1 MGQGARV
8 TIDRRTVLRLL
19 VPALIAPFPIRL
31 PRAEAAGEALFLLW
45 EGIGPETPADR
56 LRAFAAPFLDARIPV
71 GVILDLPP
79 ATAIDPSLAGEL
91 RSLLAAEPARIEP
104 VLMAPGLAGLSPY
117 FQRRAVSDAIARLRG
132 IVGGTGDAAAL
143 SVATEEAGAENFD
156 ALRALGIRS
165 LVALPEAPALSSE
178 GCALMAVCLRGGR
191 RVAVADTPDP
201 TPWIER
207 ALAAPGWAR
216 LSLSME
222 GIAALSPQE
231 VRLWALRAVDAISR
245 ELASGRRFAALP
257 RDHARWFGADQ
268 VRRVA
273 IRLRPG
279 PAGSEAAMARLLSDL
294 EGLGLPYTRT
304 VPLPGVAGALWP
316 GGTCAS
322 FPSPAEAAGAITA
335 DIPPRGLS
343 CLAADR
349 PGTGLSPEDADSI
362 DLMLWPG
369 ADPAFDG
376 QGILVRGETRLSD
389 APDLLSDAGLM
400 RDAIL
405 VLGPEDLATETDRQA
420 MLATLARLREEP
432 GTGLVDVAGFHAAT
446 VAPDPVFAL
455 LRETRR
461 DPAEGPDPEPLSTD
475 DLMADARQAWTF
487 FERFTLAGTGLTI
500 DTADVQ
506 ENETWLHREMTMW
519 DIGSVLAGVMA
530 AHELGLIGDAD
541 LTARAALV
549 VDALPVTPIGGMM
562 LPGAVIAPDTGAVLS
577 RDFNACDTGRLLSV
591 LRTLDAHPLTAG
603 IAADKVA
610 AWDLASV
617 VVAGHV
623 HSVSGGRLE
632 DRFGSHCAHYTARA
646 FRDRGIAAH
655 SPYDGTGEGPW
666 TDRAM
671 RLLESLSGFDP
682 LGAEPLLLEALEMG
696 PTDATDLLA
705 DVLYG
710 VQRREY
716 EATGTLYCLSEAPL
730 NRAPWFTYQGLG
742 FAPEG
747 ERWLVN
753 ATSDD
758 PRFATPEFRRET
770 LLVNT
775 KAAYLWSAARPG
787 GYATRLVRHVRDRA
801 RLEGLGFAPGV
812 FAASGLGMPGYAD
825 VNTNGI
831 VLEAIAFIL
840 RGRKPRAR

>member
-1 MGQGARV
+1 VGQGARV
-8 TIDRRTVLRLL
+8 TIDRRTVLRLM
-19 VPALIAPFPIRL
+19 VPALLAPFPVRPL
-31 PRAEAAGEALFLLW
+31 RADAAGEALFLIW
-45 EGIGPETPADR
+45 DGIGPETPADR

-71 GVILDLPP
+71 GVIADLPP
-79 ATAIDPSLAGEL
+79 APDPALAGEL
-91 RSLLAAEPARIEP
+91 RSLFAADPARVEP
-104 VLMAPGLAGLSPY
+104 VMLVPGLAGLSPY
-117 FQRRAVSDAIARLRG
+117 FQRRAVSDAIGRLRG
-132 IVGGTGDAAAL
+132 ILGGAGGAAAL
-143 SVATEEAGAENFD
+143 SVATEGDGAANFD
-156 ALRALGIRS
+156 GLRALGIRS
-165 LVALPEAPALSSE
+165 LLAQSDVPAVTSG
-178 GCALMAVCLRGGR
+178 GCALLEVCLAGGR

-216 LSLSME
+216 LTFSMA

-231 VRLWALRAVDAISR
+231 ARLWALRAVDAISR
-245 ELASGRRFAALP
+245 ELAAGGRFAALP

-268 VRRVA
+268 MRRVA

-279 PAGSEAAMARLLSDL
+279 PAGSEAAMARLASDL
-294 EGLGLPYTRT
+294 ESLGLPFTRS
-304 VPLPGVAGALWP
+304 VPLPGAAGGGWPAGA
-316 GGTCAS
+316 CATLA
-322 FPSPAEAAGAITA
+322 SPAEAAGAIA
-335 DIPPRGLS
+335 AAAPVRGLS
-343 CLAADR
+343 CLAADA
-349 PGTGLSPEDADSI
+349 PVTGLAPEDADRV
-362 DLMLWPG
+362 DLMLRPG

-376 QGILVRGETRLSD
+376 QGVLVRGETRLAE
-389 APDLLSDAGLM
+389 APGLLSDAGLM

-432 GTGLVDVAGFHAAT
+432 GTDLVDVAGFHAAT

-461 DPAEGPDPEPLSTD
+461 AGPEGPDPEPLSAE
-475 DLMADARQAWTF
+475 DLMADARQAWAF
-487 FERFTLAGTGLTI
+487 FERFTVARTGLTI

-506 ENETWLHREMTMW
+506 EDETWLHREMTMW

-541 LTARAALV
+541 FTARAALV

-562 LPGAVIAPDTGAVLS
+562 LPGAVISSDTGAVLS

-603 IAADKVA
+603 ISADKVA
-610 AWDLASV
+610 AWDLAGV

-623 HSVSGGRLE
+623 HSVSGGRLV

-646 FRDRGIAAH
+646 LRDRGVQAL
-655 SPYDGTGEGPW
+655 SPYEGTGEGPW

-671 RLLESLSGFDP
+671 RLFESLSGLDP
-682 LGAEPLLLEALEMG
+682 LGADPLLLEALEMG

-705 DVLYG
+705 DVLHG
-710 VQRREY
+710 AQRREY

-730 NRAPWFTYQGLG
+730 NRAPWFTYQGIS

-758 PRFATPEFRRET
+758 PRFATPEFWRET

-787 GYATRLVRHVRDRA
+787 AYATRLVRHVRDRA

-812 FAASGLGMPGYAD
+812 FAASGIGMPGYAD

-840 RGRKPRAR
+840 RGRKPPAR